1 MIGNKVL
8 IAPDSAEKTTKSGII
23 LSQAEAEIPTKGI
36 VVSVGNKV
44 KELKESDYV
53 IYEPRH
59 AMRIEHDNI
68 FFLIFGPAF
77 FSADQYFG
85 FLLFSFLF
93 FVILFH
99 VFN

>member
-8 IAPDSAEKTTKSGII
+8 VVPDSAEKTTESGII

-59 AMRIEHDNI
+59 AMRIKHESKEYLMFPESSIIAKINE
-68 FFLIFGPAF
+68 
-77 FSADQYFG
+77 
-85 FLLFSFLF
+85 
-93 FVILFH
+93 
-99 VFN
+99 